1 MFDEPGRARFSR
13 MAAPLVPPLARLGV
27 TPGQVTVGAFLMAA
41 GAAAL
46 IAAGRPRIG
55 LAVWLVSRIGDGLDG
70 ELARHTGRTTAFGGY
85 LDITLDM
92 AGYTAMVL
100 GFAVAHPT
108 LSVAWS
114 AVLAG
119 YVLAITTTLA
129 LSDAGRSA
137 GRQVSA
143 TNRTFE
149 FTPALTEAGETSVVY
164 ALWVLFPAQLPWLV
178 WVWVA
183 ALAVT
188 ALQRTYLAASLLR

>member
-1 MFDEPGRARFSR
+1 MFDEPVRARFSR
-13 MAAPLVPPLARLGV
+13 LAAPLVSPVARLGV
-27 TPGQVTVGAFLMAA
+27 TPGQVTMGAFLMAA

-46 IAAGRPRIG
+46 IAAGHPRIG

-70 ELARHTGRTTAFGGY
+70 ELARHTGGASGFGGY

-92 AGYTAMVL
+92 AGYTAMVM

-108 LSVAWS
+108 LSLAWS

-137 GRQVSA
+137 GRQVND
-143 TNRTFE
+143 TNRTFQ
-149 FTPALTEAGETSVVY
+149 FTPALTEAGETTAMY
-164 ALWVLFPAQLPWLV
+164 ALWVLFPTQLPWLV
-178 WVWVA
+178 WVWAA
-183 ALAVT
+183 ALAATV
-188 ALQRTYLAASLLR
+188 LQRTYLAARLLR